1 MMGAGKPGRPVL
13 KGIEFAS
20 LWLFYIFIRDLQSG
34 VVDCLPQ
41 NQRQVIPDVCVLEN
55 A

>member
-1 MMGAGKPGRPVL
+1 MGAGKSVRPLL

-20 LWLFYIFIRDLQSG
+20 LWLFYIFISDLQSR
-34 VVDCLPQ
+34 VVDCFPQ
-41 NQRQVIPDVCVLEN
+41 NQKQVIPDVCVLEN